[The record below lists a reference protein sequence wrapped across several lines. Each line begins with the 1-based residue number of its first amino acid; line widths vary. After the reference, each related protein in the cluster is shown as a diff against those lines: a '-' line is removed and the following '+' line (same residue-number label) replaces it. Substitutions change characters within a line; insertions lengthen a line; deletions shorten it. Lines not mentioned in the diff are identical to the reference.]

1 MEESKGPIQNPKHK
15 PYGPTDSLP
24 FPSQLREREGR
35 RGETPRPLLPPSP
48 PMLSGM
54 LRSSTRVLR
63 KLCGLEPAAAAA
75 RRLSAADASAASSSA
90 RDNSLL
96 RPLPGLDLPP
106 PLADN
111 LGRSPTRVTTLPS
124 GIRVATEDVP
134 GPSAC
139 IGFFVNSGSVYESG
153 ETTGV
158 SYMLEKMAFKGTNH
172 RRHRNLVHELE
183 LAGGNVGASY
193 SREQMVYSYDT
204 LKGYMPEAIEILI
217 DCMRNPL
224 FLQEEV
230 ERQLVLAREEV
241 QDLHKNP
248 EKFLHEQ
255 LNLVGFS
262 GALANPLIPPEDAL
276 SRIND
281 KIIQKFYHENYTAD
295 RVVLAA
301 SGVDHE
307 QLLNY
312 AEFLL
317 RDWHKG
323 SPVEKPKSTYV
334 GGDSRYRADS
344 DMTHVALAFEVPG
357 GWLQERDATI
367 MTIIQTLMG
376 GGGSF
381 SSGGPGKG
389 MHSRLYLRVLN
400 KYHAVQS
407 FSAFS
412 NVYDNTGLFGIYLT
426 TSSDFVAKAVDV
438 AISELIAVATPGE
451 VTEVELQRA
460 KNSTI
465 SSVLMN
471 LESRVIVAEDI
482 GRQLLT
488 YGCRK
493 PIDYFLQCMEEI
505 TLDDITTFARKMLS
519 SQPTTVSWGDVDKVP
534 PYEFVC
540 KRFR

>member
-1 MEESKGPIQNPKHK
+1 
-15 PYGPTDSLP
+15 
-24 FPSQLREREGR
+24 
-35 RGETPRPLLPPSP
+35 
-48 PMLSGM
+48 MLSGM
-54 LRSSTRVLR
+54 LPRLRSSTRVLR
-63 KLCGLEPAAAAA
+63 KLCGLEPAAAA
-75 RRLSAADASAASSSA
+75 RRLSAADAPASFSSA
-90 RDNSLL
+90 RGNSLL
-96 RPLPGLDLPP
+96 YPLPGLDLPP
-106 PLADN
+106 PLPDN
-111 LGRSPTRVTTLPS
+111 LGRGPTRVTTLPN

-139 IGFFVNSGSVYESG
+139 IGFFVNSGSVYESA

-158 SYMLEKMAFKGTNH
+158 SYLLEKMAFKDTKH

-183 LAGGNVGASY
+183 LAGGNVGASC

-241 QDLHKNP
+241 QDLLKNP
-248 EKFLHEQ
+248 ERFLHEQ
-255 LNLVGFS
+255 LNLVGYS
-262 GALANPLIPPEDAL
+262 GALANPLIAPEDAL
-276 SRIND
+276 ARIND

-307 QLLNY
+307 SLLNY

-317 RDWHKG
+317 NDWHKG

-334 GGDSRYRADS
+334 GGDSRHRADS

-367 MTIIQTLMG
+367 MTVLQTLMG

-389 MHSRLYLRVLN
+389 MHSRL
-400 KYHAVQS
+400 S
-407 FSAFS
+407 FS
-412 NVYDNTGLFGIYLT
+412 NVYDNTGLFGISLT
-426 TSSDFVAKAVDV
+426 TPPDFVAKAVDV
-438 AISELIAVATPGE
+438 AISELIAIATPGE

-505 TLDDITTFARKMLS
+505 TVDDITTLVRKMLS
-519 SQPTTVSWGDVDKVP
+519 SQPTMVSWGDVDKVP